1 MEIVL
6 CTDINLI
13 SQATILLNSIID
25 CNKNEELNF
34 HILTLDVKES
44 DTKIFE
50 ALETK
55 NTKIS
60 IYPIYDTDF
69 SCLPIHMSYI
79 TKGTYLRFFIEKVL
93 PKDLKKILYLD
104 IDIIVC
110 GRLKEL
116 WNEDLDRY
124 SIAAAKDVECDDIR
138 RYNRLNY
145 ANNDSYF
152 NAGVLLINLSYW
164 RKNKIC
170 ERALKF
176 LAECPEQCVFH
187 DQDALN
193 HILHGTIKFIS
204 NKYNAMYA
212 FLKKDFE
219 NLLIKTETLS
229 VIKNEIKKPI
239 ILHYAG
245 KLKPWHYEYRDF
257 NYPFWQTWQFF
268 NKKSNNV
275 CKLIHY
281 KQKQQKNIKYWIKQ
295 LLVLLHLM
303 VSEMERIREYF
314 IDTNEIEREILDSIS
329 QGI

>member
-13 SQATILLNSIID
+13 SQATILMNSIID
-25 CNKNEELNF
+25 CNKNEDINF
-34 HILTLDVKES
+34 HLLTLDVKES
-44 DTKIFE
+44 DTKLFE
-50 ALETK
+50 TLKSEK
-55 NTKIS
+55 VRIS
-60 IYPIYDTDF
+60 VYPICETDF

-110 GRLKEL
+110 GSLKNL
-116 WNEDLDRY
+116 WNEDLSNY
-124 SIAAAKDVECDDIR
+124 SVAAASDVECDDIR

-145 ANNDSYF
+145 DNKDSYF

-170 ERALKF
+170 EKALEF
-176 LAECPEQCVFH
+176 LKKYPQKCTFH

-193 HILHGTIKFIS
+193 HILHGSVKFIS

-212 FLKKDFE
+212 FFKNDFE
-219 NLLIKTETLS
+219 NLLIKNETLNQ
-229 VIKNEIKKPI
+229 IKNEIKSPVI
-239 ILHYAG
+239 IHYAG
-245 KLKPWHYEYRDF
+245 KLKPWHHEYYNF
-257 NYPFWQTWQFF
+257 NYPFGQIWQFY
-268 NKKSNNV
+268 NHKTNTA

-281 KQKQQKNIKYWIKQ
+281 KQKQSKNLKYYIKHFLI
-295 LLVLLHLM
+295 LVHLM
-303 VSEMERIREYF
+303 KSENEKIREKF
-314 IDTNEIEREILDSIS
+314 IDTHGIEENILNSLKKEI
-329 QGI
+329 